1 MVCLLAWFHF
11 LAGELNVDGSCDVL
25 SVPLGMESNDVD
37 LLLFLGPSEF
47 MFFLD
52 LLLSLLSLLIEM
64 KTKGKHFFK

>member
-37 LLLFLGPSEF
+37 LLLFLGPSDV
-47 MFFLD
+47 LP
-52 LLLSLLSLLIEM
+52 
-64 KTKGKHFFK
+64 